1 MGEQRTGNSG
11 STHVPQWDRDG
22 RTSNPVLALLA
33 MLLAG
38 GIMLGGPGTSW
49 SEPEEG
55 KTPPPQPFSASVLS
69 TFQAGRIT
77 GVHGMTIEID
87 RKDYELRPDVQI
99 QNPEGA
105 PMEAH
110 DIRKGALAKF
120 HLKQGR
126 IDMLVVMLPD

>member
-1 MGEQRTGNSG
+1 MGEQRTGNRG
-11 STHVPQWDRDG
+11 THVPQWDRDG

-38 GIMLGGPGTSW
+38 GITLGGPGTSW
-49 SEPEEG
+49 TEEG
-55 KTPPPQPFSASVLS
+55 GTPPPQPFSSSMLA
-69 TFQAGRIT
+69 TFQNGKIT
-77 GVHGMTIEID
+77 AVHGMTIEID

-105 PMEAH
+105 QMEAH